1 MCPPPNCIST
11 GCSGH
16 HIWEKDV
23 SSCGIDT
30 SNSTA
35 VGTTF
40 IVSFVVYNSAGLSA
54 TTQRSINVISQC
66 PPEKPNLCND
76 RNCHDISCSTVDSLK
91 TIPSLS
97 TPTPQESSTL
107 VISLLP
113 TSVINF
119 TALTRQTQTNQTVFI
134 AYGRPAPF
142 SFSPC
147 SSRKSL
153 TSSVS
158 CSAIAVQVFS
168 NGTLQDA
175 TMQDPVELNSQ

>member
-1 MCPPPNCIST
+1 MCPPQNCIST

-54 TTQRSINVISQC
+54 TTQRSINVVSPC
-66 PPEKPNLCND
+66 PPEKPNLCSD
-76 RNCHDISCSTVDSLK
+76 GNCHDISCSTVDSLK
-91 TIPSLS
+91 RIPSLGLS
-97 TPTPQESSTL
+97 TPTPESSTL
-107 VISLLP
+107 VSLLP
-113 TSVINF
+113 TSATNF
-119 TALTRQTQTNQTVFI
+119 TALARQTQTNQTVFT
-134 AYGRPAPF
+134 AYGQPAPF
-142 SFSPC
+142 SFLPC
-147 SSRKSL
+147 TSSKTL
-153 TSSVS
+153 TPSVS
-158 CSAIAVQVFS
+158 CAAIAVQVFS

-175 TMQDPVELNSQ
+175 TMQDPVEINSK